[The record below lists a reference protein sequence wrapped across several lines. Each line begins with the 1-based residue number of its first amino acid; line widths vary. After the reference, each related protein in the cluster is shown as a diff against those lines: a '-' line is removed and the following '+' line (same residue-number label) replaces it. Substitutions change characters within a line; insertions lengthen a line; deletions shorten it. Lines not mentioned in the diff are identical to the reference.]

1 MKQPQRRALA
11 LLLVAAVA
19 VIVIQGSIRAQ
30 DATPSS
36 GASPVGEADLLAT
49 GEQIFNSVCIAC
61 HQAEGAGIE
70 GIYPAL
76 AGNPL
81 VTLDD
86 PTVVISTVLTGRG
99 GMPTFAGIY
108 DDEQIAG
115 VISYIRGSFGNTASP
130 VTPEQVAA
138 IRASIFGGG
147 EEATPVPSEGEVPE
161 ATPSLG
167 GGQTD

>member
-1 MKQPQRRALA
+1 MNQPQRRALA
-11 LLLVAAVA
+11 LLLVAAATV
-19 VIVIQGSIRAQ
+19 VIVQGKITAQ
-30 DATPSS
+30 DATPSP
-36 GASPVGEADLLAT
+36 GASTIGEADLMTT
-49 GEQIFNSVCIAC
+49 GADIFGSVCIAC
-61 HQAEGAGIE
+61 HQAGGKGVE

-86 PTVVISTVLTGRG
+86 PTVVIQTVLTGRG

-108 DDEQIAG
+108 DDEQLAG
-115 VISYIRGSFGNTASP
+115 VITYIRGSFGNTASP

-138 IRASIFGGG
+138 VRFSLFGGG
-147 EEATPVPSEGEVPE
+147 EAATPVASPSPD
-161 ATPSLG
+161 TG